1 MWDGVAGAGSRTGH
15 HRAGKAGNLFEK
27 KDPDAGKD

>member
-15 HRAGKAGNLFEK
+15 RRAGKAENLFEK